1 MATCTQAIGQSLFD
15 FLDGKNAFEK
25 LEAIQRGELGR
36 EITGFIQSQLDRLHI
51 GSNHD
56 LPWGGQG
63 GIGNNHSG
71 SDQDAIVFGARNGKS
86 ARFELA
92 DQEGTRITGHDDL
105 QAGLGGLDEVLTRQS
120 NPTDHIFKS
129 HRG

>member
-15 FLDGKNAFEK
+15 FLDGKDAFEK

-36 EITGFIQSQLDRLHI
+36 EITGFVQSQLDRLHI
-51 GSNHD
+51 GSNNNP
-56 LPWGGQG
+56 PWGGQG
-63 GIGNNHSG
+63 GIGTNLPC

-86 ARFELA
+86 SRFELA
-92 DQEGTRITGHDDL
+92 NQEGMRITGHDDL
-105 QAGLGGLDEVLTRQS
+105 QAGLGGLDEALTRQS